1 LPGVGND
8 VVDLQEPGNRGKSRD
23 ERFLARVFTT
33 DERELI
39 TRAAAPDTL
48 LWVLWAAKEAAYK
61 AVSGG
66 DPAVCS
72 IPRRYPVHIETSALF
87 GNRDPLARWT
97 FFNPAPPR
105 SAAKTELALKRSD
118 TVFAPASLPGQGSPK
133 NLQCALPGS
142 DFQRSHLG
150 GKAGGLLT
158 GRVVTPLGEIALRI
172 TVTDDYVHAIAA
184 EFDADVTGII
194 QRVDRREGG
203 GNPGDPSVFVR
214 RQLLAE
220 ISRRLNCS
228 IDELTVRN
236 DPSGSGAPHVFRGDR
251 PLSLEISLSHDG
263 RFTAFAFLLR

>member
-8 VVDLQEPGNRGKSRD
+8 VVDLKDPENQGKSGD
-23 ERFLARVFTT
+23 ERFLARVFTFE
-33 DERELI
+33 EREQI
-39 TRAAAPDTL
+39 AQAAAPDTL
-48 LWVLWAAKEAAYK
+48 LWSFWAAKEAAYK

-66 DPAVCS
+66 DPPVCS

-97 FFNPAPPR
+97 FFDPAPPR
-105 SAAKTELALKRSD
+105 SAAKTELALERSD
-118 TVFAPASLPGQGSPK
+118 TVFAPASLRGQGSPK

-142 DFQRSHLG
+142 DFQGSHLG

-158 GRVVTPLGEIALRI
+158 GWVVTPLGEMALRI

-184 EFDADVTGII
+184 GFDADVIGIF
-194 QRVDRREGG
+194 QRVDRMEDG

-214 RQLLAE
+214 GQLLAE
-220 ISRRLNCS
+220 ISRRLDCS

-236 DPSGSGAPHVFRGDR
+236 DPSGSGAPRVFRGDR

-263 RFTAFAFLLR
+263 RFTAFALLFR